1 MNRSPQAKLM
11 SRFSVAGT
19 GLWAL
24 ILLAFG
30 VALFQSSQR
39 LPATVFVAVPTSTQ
53 SPTSTE
59 SSQPLARYESGFL
72 PNPKTRQSHAASLV
86 ALSNGRVRAFWM
98 DGEEGSRA
106 AVISSSVFEPLSA
119 RWSEPMTVT
128 DASATESNVLRHV
141 RKIGNMVAHRTENG
155 TLWLFYVTVSVGGWG
170 GSSVSY
176 RTSGNDGVTW
186 SSARRLIT
194 SPFLNFST
202 LLRHAPVS
210 YADGT
215 IGLPLYHEFLN
226 MFSELV
232 RIDPSGRI
240 IDRQRLNDRFI
251 AIQPQVL
258 VQSPTQA
265 LVLMRNAG
273 GVLPRKVIQ
282 SSTQDAGG
290 QWSAASESV
299 LPNPGSPVAGVVL
312 SDGRLLIALNNTDL
326 RRKVLSLALSADGG
340 SRWRTV
346 HMLEDQSRHGPVRL
360 DPPVFIDALRAALL
374 AAGESLP
381 EAQQAA
387 EFAAQVR
394 CNDQG
399 KGNCDFEYSYPF
411 VTQSSDGDFLVVYT
425 WNRAHIRWL
434 RFNQS
439 WLEQRLAESA
449 EGAAN

>member
-1 MNRSPQAKLM
+1 MNVSPQATVK
-11 SRFSVAGT
+11 SRLSVTGT
-19 GLWAL
+19 GLWIL

-30 VALFQSSQR
+30 VAFFHSSQR
-39 LPATVFVAVPTSTQ
+39 PPATVFVSVPPNTQ
-53 SPTSTE
+53 SP
-59 SSQPLARYESGFL
+59 QPLARYESGFL
-72 PNPKTRQSHAASLV
+72 PNPKARQSHAASLV
-86 ALSNGRVRAFWM
+86 ALRNGRVRAFWM
-98 DGEEGSRA
+98 DGEEGNFDT
-106 AVISSSVFEPLSA
+106 VISSSVFEPLSA
-119 RWSEPMTVT
+119 RWSDPVIVT
-128 DASATESNVLRHV
+128 DARATESNVLRHV
-141 RKIGNMVAHRTENG
+141 RKIGNMVAHRAENG

-176 RTSGNDGVTW
+176 RSSGNDGVTW

-226 MFSELV
+226 MYSELV
-232 RIDPSGRI
+232 RIDTAGRI
-240 IDRQRLNDRFI
+240 IDRQRLNDRYI

-273 GVLPRKVIQ
+273 GVQPRKVIQ

-312 SDGRLLIALNNTDL
+312 SDGRLLIARNNTDL
-326 RRKVLSLALSADGG
+326 RRKVLSLALSVDGG
-340 SRWRTV
+340 NRWRTI
-346 HMLEDQSRHGPVRL
+346 HLLEDQSRHGPIRV
-360 DPPVFIDALRAALL
+360 DPPVFLDSLRASLE
-374 AAGESLP
+374 AAGESVP
-381 EAQQAA
+381 EAQHAA
-387 EFAAQVR
+387 EFAARVR

-399 KGNCDFEYSYPF
+399 KGNCDFEFSYPF
-411 VTQSSDGDFLVVYT
+411 VTRSSDGDFLLVYT
-425 WNRAHIRWL
+425 WNRTHIRWL

-449 EGAAN
+449 DVAAN